1 MRIVAPG
8 YRRSLLLLTL
18 LVLPPGCSGTPEVP
32 VDAAAPTGLQAIAL
46 KAKNY
51 SFTPEYIR
59 ASAGG
64 ELLLEVENLS
74 GSDHNITVE
83 TPEGRTLL
91 SVDLPGGETT
101 TVKARLKSAGIYP
114 FTCDQPL
121 HATMGMKGTIL
132 AE

>member
-1 MRIVAPG
+1 MV
-8 YRRSLLLLTL
+8 
-18 LVLPPGCSGTPEVP
+18 PPGCSGTPEVP
-32 VDAAAPTGLQAIAL
+32 ADAAVAGDGQVVAL
-46 KAKNY
+46 KAGSY
-51 SFTPEYIR
+51 SFTPGHIR
-59 ASAGG
+59 ARAGG

-91 SVDLPGGETT
+91 SVDLPRREK
-101 TVKARLKSAGIYP
+101 VNLKVRLKSAGIYP
-114 FTCDQPL
+114 FTCDQPF